1 MFIMSMSRPVRVLLA
16 DDHVAILAGLRDLIG
31 THAEFKV
38 VGAARTGRE
47 ALRLVEELRP
57 HIAVLD
63 YALPE
68 MNGLDLAQAI
78 KRARPEIEIL
88 LYSMHDRDE
97 IITGAL
103 RAGVRGFVVK
113 SDTGKSLLAGREALA
128 AGRPYFSPSVS
139 DSVLNQ
145 FLKTAP
151 SGPITILTARE
162 RQIVQLV
169 AEGKISKV
177 IASHL
182 GITVKTVETHRSSA
196 MRKMK
201 VRTTADVV
209 RWAIRNNLAQA

>member
-1 MFIMSMSRPVRVLLA
+1 MRPSRPVRVLLA
-16 DDHVAILAGLRDLIG
+16 DDHVAILAGLRDLI
-31 THAEFKV
+31 ASQDQFRV
-38 VGAARTGRE
+38 VGAARNGRE
-47 ALRLVEELRP
+47 ALRLAEELSP

-78 KRARPEIEIL
+78 KRARPEVEIL

-113 SDTGKSLLAGREALA
+113 SDTGESVIAGLEALA

-145 FLKTAP
+145 FLKSAP
-151 SGPITILTARE
+151 SGPNSVLTPRE

-169 AEGKISKV
+169 AEGKTNKV

-182 GITVKTVETHRSSA
+182 EITVKTVETHRSSA

-201 VRTTADVV
+201 VRTTAELV